1 MDSRRQR
8 LMVADCM
15 NYAVVVLSTA
25 GGGLQW
31 VKRIGVGICPWNPLV
46 HPDTGAVVVCD
57 AGTGKTGKVVSVDVE
72 SGEKTQLV
80 VPGETGQLAS
90 MCWVEGQKQL
100 WVGQREP
107 ACILRLEVDG
117 SD

>member
-8 LMVADCM
+8 LIVADCS
-15 NYAVVVLSTA
+15 NKAVVVLSTA

-31 VKRIGVGICPWNPLV
+31 VKRVKVGFFLWNPLV
-46 HPDTGAVVVCD
+46 HPETGAVVVCD
-57 AGTGKTGKVVSVDVE
+57 SSIGKTGKVVSVDVE

-90 MCWVEGQKQL
+90 MCWVEGRKQL
-100 WVGQREP
+100 WMVQREP
-107 ACILRLEVDG
+107 ICILRLEVDG